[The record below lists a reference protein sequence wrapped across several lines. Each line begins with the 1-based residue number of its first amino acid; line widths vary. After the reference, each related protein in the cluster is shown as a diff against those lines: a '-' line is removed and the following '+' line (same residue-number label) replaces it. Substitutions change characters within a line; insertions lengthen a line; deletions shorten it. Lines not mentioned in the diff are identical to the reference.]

1 MKDRIIRESID
12 SLRQDGLKFSVDTLA
27 EKLKIS
33 KKTIY
38 KFFPNKESLATS
50 LYDAYYANL
59 AIQVE
64 SIGRSGGNGI
74 PAKLLHLYFDSKVM
88 TRAEIFDK
96 YKLNEVIHLY
106 IAQKDDAL
114 WAQLCSLLQP
124 RDPEVLRIIVDGA
137 LEKLCSEHLDP
148 HSVIERLVELL

>member
-1 MKDRIIRESID
+1 MEDRIIRESID

-38 KFFPNKESLATS
+38 KHFPNKEALATS
-50 LYDAYYANL
+50 LYDAYYADL
-59 AIQVE
+59 SIQVE
-64 SIGRSGGNGI
+64 SIGRSGRDDI
-74 PAKLLHLYFDSKVM
+74 PAELLLLYFDSKVM
-88 TRAEIFDK
+88 TRAEIFNK
-96 YKLNEVIHLY
+96 YKLNEVIHLH
-106 IAQKDDAL
+106 ISQKGDAL
-114 WAQLCSLLQP
+114 WAQICSLLHP
-124 RDPEVLRIIVDGA
+124 RDPGVLRIIVDGA